1 MHAAQWHRSRPDR
14 CRIAGVLVVA
24 ALAGCTSGTAGSSSP
39 SSDPSGGL
47 VYRMMFAQSPDWHE
61 SIVAGWIEPED

>member
-1 MHAAQWHRSRPDR
+1 
-14 CRIAGVLVVA
+14 VN
-24 ALAGCTSGTAGSSSP
+24 GTALFVGEGAY
-39 SSDPSGGL
+39 DGL